1 MSRLAAL
8 VSVAVLSCV
17 FAARSVAANSGLYRL
32 TDIGDLTSSGTQG
45 ITFASGINDSGD
57 IVGQSFNDRLEGR
70 AFLWQKGRMIDLGDI
85 GLLGGFPAS
94 LSAFAVNK
102 HDAVVGT
109 AMGTG
114 SNTDTRAFRWTLGL
128 MFDIGTLQGQ
138 GLGVFASAINN
149 KGDIVGAGFR
159 SPGDLRALRWIL
171 GALPVEL
178 GGLPDGRVAVQAF
191 GVSDKGD
198 IVGYLSP
205 GGNVSFAHAFIYQ
218 RGTFTDLGVLPGT
231 TLSFANAVNEHGQV
245 VGQSLDTLV
254 PDTGRAFLWE
264 RGTLLDLG
272 TAAPAHTRSE
282 ARAINKKGVVVGT
295 SGVSTLSVAW
305 IWSDGVNT
313 DLNALIDPQDPN
325 RGFVTLTKA
334 NGINEK
340 GEIAVQGIDSRL
352 GTTNVRSYLL
362 SPTK

>member
-8 VSVAVLSCV
+8 VSVVV
-17 FAARSVAANSGLYRL
+17 FACAVAAQSSAAATGLYRL
-32 TDIGDLTSSGTQG
+32 TDIGDLTSGGTQG

-57 IVGQSFNDRLEGR
+57 IVGQSFNDALQGR

-85 GLLGGFPAS
+85 GLLGSFPAS

-102 HDAVVGT
+102 HDVVVGT
-109 AMGTG
+109 AMST
-114 SNTDTRAFRWTLGL
+114 SSDTDTRAFSWTLGL
-128 MFDIGTLQGQ
+128 MFDIGTLGGQ

-178 GGLPDGRVAVQAF
+178 GGLPDGRFAVQAF

-205 GGNVSFAHAFIYQ
+205 GGDVSFAHAFLYKK
-218 RGTFTDLGVLPGT
+218 GNFTDLGVLPGT
-231 TLSFANAVNEHGQV
+231 TLSFANAVNERGQV

-254 PDTGRAFLWE
+254 PDTGRAFLWDA
-264 RGTLLDLG
+264 GALLDLG
-272 TAAPAHTRSE
+272 AAAPAHTRSE
-282 ARAINKKGVVVGT
+282 ARAINKKGVIVGA

-305 IWSDGVNT
+305 IWRDGVNT
-313 DLNALIDPQDPN
+313 DLNSLIDPQDPN
-325 RGFVTLTKA
+325 RAFVTLTRA
-334 NGINEK
+334 NGINDK
-340 GEIAVQGIDSRL
+340 GEIAAQGIDSRL
-352 GTTNVRSYLL
+352 GATNIRSYLL
-362 SPTK
+362 SPAK

>member
-1 MSRLAAL
+1 MPRLVTLVSLAACL
-8 VSVAVLSCV
+8 LA
-17 FAARSVAANSGLYRL
+17 FAAQGIAASKVHYKL
-32 TDIGDLTSSGTQG
+32 TDIGDLTRTRKASV
-45 ITFASGINDSGD
+45 TFASAINDSGD
-57 IVGQSFNDRLEGR
+57 IVGQSFNDQLKGR
-70 AFLWQKGRMIDLGDI
+70 AFIWQKGRMSDLGDI

-114 SNTDTRAFRWTLGL
+114 SNTTTRAFLWKKGL
-128 MFDIGTLQGQ
+128 MLDIGTLRGQGQ
-138 GLGVFASAINN
+138 GVFASAINS

-178 GGLPDGRVAVQAF
+178 RGLPDGRVAVQAF

-205 GGNVSFAHAFIYQ
+205 GGNVSFAHAFIYKN
-218 RGTFTDLGVLPGT
+218 GKFTDLGVLPGT
-231 TLSFANAVNEHGQV
+231 TLSFANAVNERGQV
-245 VGQSLDTLV
+245 VGQSLNTLV

-264 RGTLLDLG
+264 AGAMLDLG
-272 TAAPAHTRSE
+272 AAAPSHNRSE

-295 SGVSTLSVAW
+295 SGVSTLSLAW
-305 IWSDGVNT
+305 IWNEGVTTNLNT
-313 DLNALIDPQDPN
+313 LIDSKDPN
-325 RGFVTLTKA
+325 RAFVTLTKA
-334 NGINEK
+334 NGINDK
-340 GEIAVQGIDSRL
+340 GEIAAQGIDRRL
-352 GTTNVRSYLL
+352 GAANIRSYLL
-362 SPTK
+362 SPNK

>member
-1 MSRLAAL
+1 MSRFAAL
-8 VSVAVLSCV
+8 VSLAVLSCA
-17 FAARSVAANSGLYRL
+17 FAAQGIAANKGHYKL
-32 TDIGDLTSSGTQG
+32 TDIGDLTKSRKATV
-45 ITFASGINDSGD
+45 TFASGINDSGD
-57 IVGQSFNDRLEGR
+57 IVGQSFNDQLKGR
-70 AFLWQKGRMIDLGDI
+70 AFLWQKGRMVDLGDI

-102 HDAVVGT
+102 HDTVVGT

-128 MFDIGTLQGQ
+128 MLDIGTLRGQ

-171 GALPVEL
+171 GALPIEL

-205 GGNVSFAHAFIYQ
+205 GGNVSFAHAFIYKS
-218 RGTFTDLGVLPGT
+218 GKFTDLGVLPGT
-231 TLSFANAVNEHGQV
+231 TLSFANAVNERGQV
-245 VGQSLDTLV
+245 VGQSLNTLV

-264 RGTLLDLG
+264 SGALLDLG
-272 TAAPAHTRSE
+272 AAAPSHTRSE
-282 ARAINKKGVVVGT
+282 ARAINKKGVIVGT

-313 DLNALIDPQDPN
+313 NLNTLIDPKDPN
-325 RGFVTLTKA
+325 RAFVTLTKA
-334 NGINEK
+334 NGINDK
-340 GEIAVQGIDSRL
+340 GQIAAQGIDSRL
-352 GTTNVRSYLL
+352 GATNVRSYLL
-362 SPTK
+362 SP

>member
-1 MSRLAAL
+1 MPRLAAL
-8 VSVAVLSCV
+8 VSLVVFSC
-17 FAARSVAANSGLYRL
+17 AVAAQGIAANKGLYKL
-32 TDIGDLTSSGTQG
+32 TDIGDLTTSHNASV
-45 ITFASGINDSGD
+45 TFAAGINDSGD
-57 IVGQSFNDRLEGR
+57 IVGQSFNDQLNGR
-70 AFLWQKGRMIDLGDI
+70 AFLWQKGRMRDLGDI

-114 SNTDTRAFRWTLGL
+114 SNTDTRAFLWTKGL
-128 MFDIGTLQGQ
+128 MLDIGTLRGQ

-171 GALPVEL
+171 GLPIEL

-205 GGNVSFAHAFIYQ
+205 GGNVSFAHAFIYTGGQ
-218 RGTFTDLGVLPGT
+218 FTDLGVLPDT
-231 TLSFANAVNEHGQV
+231 TLSFANAVNERGQV
-245 VGQSLDTLV
+245 VGQSLNTLV

-264 RGTLLDLG
+264 AGTLLDLG
-272 TAAPAHTRSE
+272 TAAPSHTRSE
-282 ARAINKKGVVVGT
+282 ARAINKKGVIVGA

-313 DLNALIDPQDPN
+313 DLNTLIDPKDPN
-325 RGFVTLTKA
+325 RAFVTLTRA
-334 NGINEK
+334 NGINDK

-352 GTTNVRSYLL
+352 GATNVRSYLL
-362 SPTK
+362 SPAK